1 MTSFC
6 QTAFRFAHCSLATDT
21 VGRRTGNAIH
31 YEDNAEPVNLGPMR
45 DLFSRFLVAAALL
58 TASCGSDSSPGG
70 ASPDGGGSSGTD
82 ATSLPSC
89 DALCPAVLVP
99 KCPQGPQS
107 QSDCV
112 GGCQAIRTSKCLDKY
127 VAVYDCGGVQPVYA
141 CDGMGRTTTV
151 GCETLMDALYTCM
164 ANM

>member
-1 MTSFC
+1 
-6 QTAFRFAHCSLATDT
+6 
-21 VGRRTGNAIH
+21 VGRRTSNAIH
-31 YEDNAEPVNLGPMR
+31 YDDNAEAVNLGPMS
-45 DLFSRFLVAAALL
+45 DLFSRFLLVAAALL
-58 TASCGSDSSPGG
+58 TASCSGDSSPGG

-89 DALCPAVLVP
+89 DSLCPAVLVP

-112 GGCQAIRTSKCLDKY
+112 GGCQAIRASKCLDKY
-127 VAVYDCGGVQPVYA
+127 VAIYDCGGAQPVYA
-141 CDGMGRTTTV
+141 CDNLGRTTTV